1 VVSAEAAVSAVEAAR
16 AAAAVVGAAAVAAA
30 RTSLL
35 LLLLFAGP
43 AWAQPTDK
51 RSLFTDPEDGKLD
64 ASEWLLERKGFL
76 PVPILI
82 TEPAVGYG
90 IGAALLFFRES
101 IGESVTKAKESGR
114 LTPPDIYG
122 MALAA
127 TENGTKVAG
136 AFGMVTFAEQ
146 LWRWRGAV
154 AHPDVNLDF
163 YGTNGT
169 DSTRDLKLGYNV
181 EGWIS
186 TQQLMRRLGESDNF
200 IGARWIYLDL
210 DTRFDA
216 SRPEPVLAPGGRAV
230 KSSGLGLS
238 FEHDSRDNFFTPS
251 SGWKGYL
258 ESMFY
263 SPDLGSDN
271 KYQTYRAYAF
281 SYFPLAKEFVLGVR
295 ADGRAAR
302 GDVPFYQLPFIE
314 LRGIPV
320 ARYQDENAGVAEAE
334 LRWNV
339 TPRWALIGFL
349 GVGRAWGSSTN
360 FSEADTATARGLG
373 FRYLIARRLGIYMG
387 ADVAKGPEETA
398 LYIQAGSAWR

>member
-1 VVSAEAAVSAVEAAR
+1 M
-16 AAAAVVGAAAVAAA
+16 AAA
-30 RTSLL
+30 RTGFLWLL
-35 LLLLFAGP
+35 LLVGTAS
-43 AWAQPTDK
+43 AQPADK
-51 RSLFTDPEDGKLD
+51 RRPFIDPEDGKLD

-90 IGAALLFFRES
+90 VGAALLFFRES
-101 IGESVTKAKESGR
+101 IGEAVTKAKESGR

-122 MALAA
+122 VALAA
-127 TENGTKVAG
+127 TENGTKVGG
-136 AFGMVTFAEQ
+136 AFGMVTFDEQ
-146 LWRWRGAV
+146 LWRWRGGV
-154 AHPDVNLDF
+154 ARPDVNLDF
-163 YGTNGT
+163 YGANGS
-169 DSTRDLKLGYNV
+169 DSPRDLKLGYNL

-186 TQQLMRRLGESDNF
+186 TQQVMRRLGESENF

-210 DTRFDA
+210 NTSFDA
-216 SRPEPVLAPGGRAV
+216 SRPDPVLAPGGRAV

-251 SGWKGYL
+251 RGWKGYL

-263 SPDLGSDN
+263 SPDIGSDN

-281 SYFPLAKEFVLGVR
+281 SYFPLLKEFILGVR

-320 ARYQDENAGVAEAE
+320 ARYQDENAGVMEAE
-334 LRWNV
+334 LRWNA

-349 GVGRAWGSSTN
+349 GVGRAWGSSKN
-360 FSEADTATARGLG
+360 FGDADSANAWGAG
-373 FRYLIARRLGIYMG
+373 FRYLIARRLGLYMG
-387 ADVAKGPEETA
+387 VDIAKGPEDTA
-398 LYIQAGSAWR
+398 FYIQAGSAWR

>member
-1 VVSAEAAVSAVEAAR
+1 M
-16 AAAAVVGAAAVAAA
+16 GAAAVAAA

-146 LWRWRGAV
+146 LWRWRGGV
-154 AHPDVNLDF
+154 ARPDVNLDF

-200 IGARWIYLDL
+200 VGARWIYLDL
-210 DTRFDA
+210 DTRFDT
-216 SRPEPVLAPGGRAV
+216 SRPDPVLAPGGRAV

-263 SPDLGSDN
+263 SPHLGSDN
-271 KYQTYRAYAF
+271 KYQTYRAYGF
-281 SYFPLAKEFVLGVR
+281 SYFPLAREFVLGIR

-349 GVGRAWGSSTN
+349 GAGRAWGSSTN
-360 FSEADTATARGLG
+360 FSEADTAKAWGLG

-387 ADVAKGPEETA
+387 ADIARGPEDTA
-398 LYIQAGSAWR
+398 FYIQAGSAWR

>member
-1 VVSAEAAVSAVEAAR
+1 MALI
-16 AAAAVVGAAAVAAA
+16 GALAFSCQV
-30 RTSLL
+30 
-35 LLLLFAGP
+35 FAQGEE
-43 AWAQPTDK
+43 K

-76 PVPILI
+76 PVPIII

-90 IGAALLFFRES
+90 AGAALLFFRES
-101 IGESVTKAKESGR
+101 IGEAVTRAKASGR

-122 MALAA
+122 VALAA
-127 TENGTKVAG
+127 TENGTKVGG
-136 AFGMVTFAEQ
+136 AFAMVTFGEQ
-146 LWRWRGAV
+146 LWRYRGGIAR
-154 AHPDVNLDF
+154 PDVNLDF

-169 DSTRDLKLGYNV
+169 ESTGDFKLGYNV

-186 TQQLMRRLGESDNF
+186 TQQIMRRLGESENF
-200 IGARWIYLDL
+200 VGVRWIYLDL

-216 SRPEPVLAPGGRAV
+216 SLPDPVLPPGGRAV

-263 SPDLGSDN
+263 SPDIGSDN
-271 KYQTYRAYAF
+271 KYETYRTYAF
-281 SYFPLAKEFVLGVR
+281 GYLPIYKNFILGGR
-295 ADGRAAR
+295 LDGRAAR

-314 LRGIPV
+314 LRGIPAV
-320 ARYQDENAGVAEAE
+320 RYQDENAGVAELE
-334 LRWNV
+334 LRWNA

-349 GVGRAWGSSTN
+349 GAGRAWGTTTN
-360 FSEADTATARGLG
+360 FGDADTVTSWGAG
-373 FRYLIARRLGIYMG
+373 FRYLVARRLGIYMG
-387 ADVAKGPEETA
+387 VDLAKGPEETA
-398 LYIQAGSAWR
+398 IYIQAGSAWR

>member
-1 VVSAEAAVSAVEAAR
+1 
-16 AAAAVVGAAAVAAA
+16 
-30 RTSLL
+30 LL
-35 LLLLFAGP
+35 LLVGTAS
-43 AWAQPTDK
+43 AQPADK
-51 RSLFTDPEDGKLD
+51 RGPFIDPEDGKLD

-90 IGAALLFFRES
+90 VGAALLFFRES
-101 IGESVTKAKESGR
+101 IGEAVTKAKESGR

-122 MALAA
+122 VALAA
-127 TENGTKVAG
+127 TENGTKVGG
-136 AFGMVTFAEQ
+136 AFGMVTFDEQ
-146 LWRWRGAV
+146 LWRWRGGV
-154 AHPDVNLDF
+154 ARPDVNLDF
-163 YGTNGT
+163 YGANGS
-169 DSTRDLKLGYNV
+169 DSPRDLKLGYNL

-186 TQQLMRRLGESDNF
+186 TQQVMRRLGESENF

-210 DTRFDA
+210 DTSFDA
-216 SRPEPVLAPGGRAV
+216 SRPDPVLAPGGRAV

-251 SGWKGYL
+251 RGWKGYL

-263 SPDLGSDN
+263 SPDIGSDN

-281 SYFPLAKEFVLGVR
+281 SYFPLMKEFILGVR

-320 ARYQDENAGVAEAE
+320 ARYQDENAGVMEAE
-334 LRWNV
+334 LRWNA
-339 TPRWALIGFL
+339 TPRWALIGFA
-349 GVGRAWGSSTN
+349 GTGRTWGGAKNFSDADSANAWG
-360 FSEADTATARGLG
+360 AG
-373 FRYLIARRLGIYMG
+373 FRYLIARRLGLYMG
-387 ADVAKGPEETA
+387 VDIAKGPEDTA
-398 LYIQAGSAWR
+398 FYIQAGSAWR

>member
-1 VVSAEAAVSAVEAAR
+1 VAAAH
-16 AAAAVVGAAAVAAA
+16 AAAAAGAVVVAAA
-30 RTSLL
+30 RAGLFLL
-35 LLLLFAGP
+35 LLYGGV
-43 AWAQPTDK
+43 AWAQPSDK
-51 RSLFTDPEDGKLD
+51 RSVFTDPEDGKLD

-90 IGAALLFFRES
+90 VGAALLFFRES
-101 IGESVTKAKESGR
+101 IGEAVTKAKESGR

-122 MALAA
+122 AALAA

-154 AHPDVNLDF
+154 ARPDVNLDF

-181 EGWIS
+181 DGWIS
-186 TQQLMRRLGESDNF
+186 TQQVMRRLGESENF

-263 SPDLGSDN
+263 SPDIGSDN
-271 KYQTYRAYAF
+271 KYRTSRAYAF
-281 SYFPLAKEFVLGVR
+281 GYWPLKKDFVLGGR
-295 ADGRAAR
+295 LDARAAR

-320 ARYQDENAGVAEAE
+320 ARYQDENAAVAEAE

-339 TPRWALIGFL
+339 TARWALIGFL
-349 GVGRAWGSSTN
+349 GAGRVWGSSTS
-360 FSEADTATARGLG
+360 FGEADTAKAWGVG

-387 ADVAKGPEETA
+387 ADVARGPEDTA
-398 LYIQAGSAWR
+398 FYIQAGSAWR

>member
-1 VVSAEAAVSAVEAAR
+1 M
-16 AAAAVVGAAAVAAA
+16 
-30 RTSLL
+30 LL
-35 LLLLFAGP
+35 LVGTAS
-43 AWAQPTDK
+43 AQPADK
-51 RSLFTDPEDGKLD
+51 RRPFIDPEDGKLD

-90 IGAALLFFRES
+90 VGAALLFFRES
-101 IGESVTKAKESGR
+101 IGEAVTKAKESGR

-122 MALAA
+122 VALAA
-127 TENGTKVAG
+127 TENGTKVGG
-136 AFGMVTFAEQ
+136 AFGMVTFDEQ
-146 LWRWRGAV
+146 LWRWRGGV
-154 AHPDVNLDF
+154 ARPDVNLDF
-163 YGTNGT
+163 YGANGS
-169 DSTRDLKLGYNV
+169 DSPRDLKLGYNL

-186 TQQLMRRLGESDNF
+186 TQQVMRRLGESENF

-210 DTRFDA
+210 NTSFDA
-216 SRPEPVLAPGGRAV
+216 SRPDPVLAPGGRAV

-251 SGWKGYL
+251 RGWKGYL

-263 SPDLGSDN
+263 SPDIGSDN

-281 SYFPLAKEFVLGVR
+281 SYFPLLKEFILGVR

-320 ARYQDENAGVAEAE
+320 ARYQDENAGVMEAE
-334 LRWNV
+334 LRWNA

-349 GVGRAWGSSTN
+349 GVGRAWGSSKN
-360 FSEADTATARGLG
+360 FGDADSANAWGAG
-373 FRYLIARRLGIYMG
+373 FRYLIARRLGLYMG
-387 ADVAKGPEETA
+387 VDIAKGPEDTA
-398 LYIQAGSAWR
+398 FYIQAGSAWR

>member
-1 VVSAEAAVSAVEAAR
+1 VVSAEAAAR
-16 AAAAVVGAAAVAAA
+16 AAAAVGAAAVAAA

-90 IGAALLFFRES
+90 VGAALLFFRES
-101 IGESVTKAKESGR
+101 IGEAVTKAKESSR

-154 AHPDVNLDF
+154 ARPDVNLDF

-186 TQQLMRRLGESDNF
+186 TQQVMRRLGESENF
-200 IGARWIYLDL
+200 VGARWIYLDL

-216 SRPEPVLAPGGRAV
+216 SRPDPVLAPGGRAV
-230 KSSGLGLS
+230 RSSGLGLS

-281 SYFPLAKEFVLGVR
+281 SYFPLAKEFILGVR
-295 ADGRAAR
+295 ADARVAR

-334 LRWNV
+334 LRWNA

-349 GVGRAWGSSTN
+349 GAGRAWGSSTK
-360 FSEADTATARGLG
+360 FGDADTVTAWGVG

-387 ADVAKGPEETA
+387 LDVAKGPEETA

>member
-1 VVSAEAAVSAVEAAR
+1 MNFFRRIISLTWIAALGLGCQASAQE
-16 AAAAVVGAAAVAAA
+16 
-30 RTSLL
+30 
-35 LLLLFAGP
+35 
-43 AWAQPTDK
+43 QDK
-51 RSLFTDPEDGKLD
+51 RSLFKDPEDGKLD

-90 IGAALLFFRES
+90 AGAALLFFRES
-101 IGESVTKAKESGR
+101 IGDAVTKAKESGR

-122 MALAA
+122 AALAA
-127 TENGTKVAG
+127 TANGTKVAG

-146 LWRWRGAV
+146 LWRWRGGV
-154 AHPDVNLDF
+154 ARPDVNLDF

-186 TQQLMRRLGESDNF
+186 TQQLMRRLGESENF
-200 IGARWIYLDL
+200 IGPRWIYLDL
-210 DTRFDA
+210 DTRFDP
-216 SRPEPVLAPGGRAV
+216 SRPEPVLSPGGRAV
-230 KSSGLGLS
+230 KSSGLGLT

-251 SGWKGYL
+251 SGWKGYV
-258 ESMFY
+258 ESMLY
-263 SPDLGSDN
+263 SPDIGSDN

-281 SYFPLAKEFVLGVR
+281 SYFSLTRKKEFILGVR
-295 ADGRAAR
+295 ADARAAR

-320 ARYQDENAGVAEAE
+320 ARYQDENAAVVETE

-349 GVGRAWGSSTN
+349 GAGRAWDSSTN
-360 FSEADTATARGLG
+360 FGDADAAKAWGVG
-373 FRYLIARRLGIYMG
+373 FRYLIARRLGMYMG
-387 ADVAKGPEETA
+387 ADIAKGPEDTA
-398 LYIQAGSAWR
+398 FYIQAGSAWR

>member
-1 VVSAEAAVSAVEAAR
+1 VAAR
-16 AAAAVVGAAAVAAA
+16 AAAVGAAAGVAA

-35 LLLLFAGP
+35 LLLLFVGP
-43 AWAQPTDK
+43 AWAQPADK
-51 RSLFTDPEDGKLD
+51 RGPFTDPEDGKLD
-64 ASEWLLERKGFL
+64 TSEWLLERKGFL

-90 IGAALLFFRES
+90 VGAALLFFRES
-101 IGESVTKAKESGR
+101 IGEAVTKAKESGR
-114 LTPPDIYG
+114 LAPPDIYG
-122 MALAA
+122 VALAA

-163 YGTNGT
+163 YGANGS
-169 DSTRDLKLGYNV
+169 DSPRDLKLGYNL

-186 TQQLMRRLGESDNF
+186 TQQVMRRLGESENF

-210 DTRFDA
+210 DTSFDA
-216 SRPEPVLAPGGRAV
+216 SRPDPVLAPGGRAV
-230 KSSGLGLS
+230 RSSGLGLT

-271 KYQTYRAYAF
+271 KYETYRAYGF
-281 SYFPLAKEFVLGVR
+281 GYFPLKKDFILGGR
-295 ADGRAAR
+295 LDGRAAR

-314 LRGIPV
+314 LRGIPA
-320 ARYQDENAGVAEAE
+320 ARYQDENAAVAEVE
-334 LRWNV
+334 LRWNA

-349 GVGRAWGSSTN
+349 GGGRAWGSRTK
-360 FSEADTATARGLG
+360 FGDADTVTAWGVG

>member
-1 VVSAEAAVSAVEAAR
+1 MR
-16 AAAAVVGAAAVAAA
+16 AAAAGAGAAVVAAA
-30 RTSLL
+30 RAGFFLL
-35 LLLLFAGP
+35 LVFVAS
-43 AWAQPTDK
+43 AWAQSTDK
-51 RSLFTDPEDGKLD
+51 RNVFTDPEDGKLD
-64 ASEWLLERKGFL
+64 ASEWLLDRKGFL
-76 PVPILI
+76 PVPIVI

-90 IGAALLFFRES
+90 AGAALLFFRES
-101 IGESVTKAKESGR
+101 IGEAVTKAKESGR

-122 MALAA
+122 AALAA

-154 AHPDVNLDF
+154 ARPDVNLDF

-181 EGWIS
+181 DGWIS
-186 TQQLMRRLGESDNF
+186 TQQVMRRLGESENF

-210 DTRFDA
+210 DTRFDP
-216 SRPEPVLAPGGRAV
+216 SRPDPVLAPGGRAV

-251 SGWKGYL
+251 SGWKSYL

-263 SPDLGSDN
+263 SPDIGSDN

-281 SYFPLAKEFVLGVR
+281 GYWPLKKDFVLGGR
-295 ADGRAAR
+295 LDARAAR

-320 ARYQDENAGVAEAE
+320 ARYQDENAGVVEAE
-334 LRWNV
+334 LRWNA
-339 TPRWALIGFL
+339 TPRWALIGFV
-349 GVGRAWGSSTN
+349 GAGRAWGSSTN
-360 FSEADTATARGLG
+360 FSESDTVTAWGVG
-373 FRYLIARRLGIYMG
+373 FRYLVARRLGIYMG
-387 ADVAKGPEETA
+387 VDLAKGPEDTA
-398 LYIQAGSAWR
+398 IYIQAGSAWR

>member
-1 VVSAEAAVSAVEAAR
+1 MNFFRRIISLTWIAALGLGCQASAQE
-16 AAAAVVGAAAVAAA
+16 
-30 RTSLL
+30 
-35 LLLLFAGP
+35 
-43 AWAQPTDK
+43 QDK
-51 RSLFTDPEDGKLD
+51 RSLFKDPEDGKLD
-64 ASEWLLERKGFL
+64 ASEWLLDRKGFL
-76 PVPILI
+76 PVPIVI

-90 IGAALLFFRES
+90 AGAALLFFRES
-101 IGESVTKAKESGR
+101 IGDAVTKAKESGR

-122 MALAA
+122 AALAA
-127 TENGTKVAG
+127 TANGTKVAG

-146 LWRWRGAV
+146 LWRWRGGV
-154 AHPDVNLDF
+154 ARPDVNLDF

-186 TQQLMRRLGESDNF
+186 TQQLMRRLGESENF
-200 IGARWIYLDL
+200 IGTRWIYLDL
-210 DTRFDA
+210 DTRFDP
-216 SRPEPVLAPGGRAV
+216 SRPDPVFAPGGRAV
-230 KSSGLGLS
+230 KSSGLGLT

-263 SPDLGSDN
+263 SPDIGSDN
-271 KYQTYRAYAF
+271 TYQTYRAYAF
-281 SYFPLAKEFVLGVR
+281 SYFPLKKEFILGVR

-320 ARYQDENAGVAEAE
+320 ARYQDENAAVAEAE
-334 LRWNV
+334 LRWDV

-349 GVGRAWGSSTN
+349 GAGRAWGSTTN
-360 FSEADTATARGLG
+360 FSDADTAKAWGVG
-373 FRYLIARRLGIYMG
+373 FRYLIARRLGLYMG
-387 ADVAKGPEETA
+387 ADVARGPEDTA
-398 LYIQAGSAWR
+398 FYIQAGSAWR